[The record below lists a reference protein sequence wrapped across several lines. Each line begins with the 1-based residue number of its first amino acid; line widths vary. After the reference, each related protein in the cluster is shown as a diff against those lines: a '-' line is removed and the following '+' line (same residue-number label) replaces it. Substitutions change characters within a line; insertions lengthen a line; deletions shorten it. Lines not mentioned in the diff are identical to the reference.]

1 MARRELAFRSLD
13 EAVADAKLLLA
24 NGYEKYGNWSLGQC
38 CGHLA
43 NWISYPMD
51 GYPSVPLVLRPLVWL
66 MRQTVGKTFRK
77 QMLEGQK
84 MDAQLRTI
92 PASVPPADADDTQGV
107 LALQNMVER
116 WKSFAGPV
124 LPSPLLGSLT
134 LDEATK
140 IQLIHCAHHLS
151 FLKPKMNPA

>member
-1 MARRELAFRSLD
+1 MARRELVFQSLD
-13 EAVADAKLLLA
+13 EAVVDAKLLLA
-24 NGYEKYGNWSLGQC
+24 NGYEKQGNWSLGQC

-51 GYPSVPLVLRPLVWL
+51 GYPSVPLLLRPLVWV
-66 MRQTVGKTFRK
+66 MRQTVGKSFRK
-77 QMLEGQK
+77 QMLEGGT

-92 PASVPPADADDTQGV
+92 PESVPAADADDTQGV
-107 LALQNMVER
+107 LALQNMAER